1 MDHELVAASEG
12 HKFGLEASATT
23 ASAPPPRKPRAW
35 AALAAAVVVTWLV
48 VFKSAYACCG
58 RGRREGYA
66 AVDVAAAAAGVR

>member
-1 MDHELVAASEG
+1 MAASEG

-48 VFKSAYACCG
+48 VFKSAYAAGSECCG